1 MKRHK
6 SIMYVISEIIS
17 EILVHALLI
26 LTNLLFLSTILQ
38 HIHINSAD
46 ESDIDSE
53 HLEDYPYCGVMKE
66 PTVKAKGRVANSK
79 DSLEDYR
86 WVVQLVRKTVQKRG
100 VRQGLFNAYPCTG
113 SVITDR

>member
-1 MKRHK
+1 MKTHK
-6 SIMYVISEIIS
+6 VIMYVISEIIS

-66 PTVKAKGRVANSK
+66 PTVEAKGRVANSK
-79 DSLEDYR
+79 DSLDDYR
-86 WVVQLVRKTVQKRG
+86 WVVQVVRKTLHKT
-100 VRQGLFNAYPCTG
+100 GLYNSYPGTG